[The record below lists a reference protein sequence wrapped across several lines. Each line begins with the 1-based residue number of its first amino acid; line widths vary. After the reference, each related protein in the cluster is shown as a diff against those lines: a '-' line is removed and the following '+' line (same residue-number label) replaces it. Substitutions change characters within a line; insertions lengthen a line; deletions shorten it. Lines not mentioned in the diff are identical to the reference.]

1 MGLSRSIHTVGTQ
14 NTWWW
19 TISYKLYAVNV
30 WAWGPW
36 VMSWGYR
43 NPRHLW
49 IRKYKH
55 CGNLEKKWTTKVS
68 GYLQWVWEC
77 VCVCMRPANAFLSD
91 WTVLELTVGIVLV
104 NSIHSCIVQSISIS
118 QIHPHVTESHWVL
131 LMVWASP
138 LEGQRSC
145 DHIQTVHWQL
155 HNSSNLRWD
164 KWYLILGADSS
175 PHAMYTMQ
183 QLFE

>member
-1 MGLSRSIHTVGTQ
+1 MCEHEGHGSCHGAIEIPGIYGLGSINIVE
-14 NTWWW
+14 TW
-19 TISYKLYAVNV
+19 
-30 WAWGPW
+30 
-36 VMSWGYR
+36 
-43 NPRHLW
+43 
-49 IRKYKH
+49 
-55 CGNLEKKWTTKVS
+55 KKS
-68 GYLQWVWEC
+68 ELQKFQVICSEC
-77 VCVCMRPANAFLSD
+77 ESVCVCMRPANAFLSD

-183 QLFE
+183 QLYE